1 MEDTRSPEGMLL
13 SGLPRSGA
21 FSLGE
26 SFPPIPARLVKKI
39 QSGEF
44 VDLSELLPDNMELS
58 RRMSREPASDRH
70 RTSGNSMMREVK
82 SLLTWVQCF
91 VTYVAVVVS
100 AHPSRVQEMLAYA
113 RLIVREALRNGGD
126 GWRSYDAM
134 FRKLAATDPSLS
146 WGKVLPS
153 LYATTFLASRVTTAT
168 SCEQCLEGDHGTGDC
183 ALAALQKSTTTAPG
197 ATASTEP
204 IPQRASH
211 TPRRGGPLPTSG
223 VQQSWVDFSDRSI
236 CKKWNFA
243 ERGCKGMPECNFQ
256 HACLRCGSR
265 CHKVNECSLPS
276 AAASRTESLAGASN
290 ATTGSSSR
298 R

>member
-1 MEDTRSPEGMLL
+1 M
-13 SGLPRSGA
+13 
-21 FSLGE
+21 
-26 SFPPIPARLVKKI
+26 I
-39 QSGEF
+39 
-44 VDLSELLPDNMELS
+44 
-58 RRMSREPASDRH
+58 
-70 RTSGNSMMREVK
+70 REVK

-100 AHPSRVQEMLAYA
+100 DHPSRVQEMLAYA

-126 GWRSYDAM
+126 GWRSYGAM

-146 WGKVLPS
+146 WGKVLPA

-168 SCEQCLEGDHGTGDC
+168 SYEQCLEGDHGTGDC
-183 ALAALQKSTTTAPG
+183 ALAELQKSTTTAPG

-204 IPQRASH
+204 IPQCASH

-223 VQQSWVDFSDRSI
+223 VQQSSVDFSDRPI

-243 ERGCKGMPECNFQ
+243 ERSCKGMPQCNFQ
-256 HACLRCGSR
+256 QACLRCGNR
-265 CHKVNECSLPS
+265 GHKVEECSLPS
-276 AAASRTESLAGASN
+276 AAASRMESSAGASN
-290 ATTGSSSR
+290 ATNGSSSR